1 MAGNVTSV
9 TALPARTP
17 VPSVPQSLS
26 LKGGT
31 GLAVP
36 GNGAPTAGKDVPVR
50 EVAELA
56 VDVERAVQRLNELM
70 SDNRRSLRFQVDELS
85 GRTIITVLDSETHE
99 VVRQIPPPELLE
111 VARRLEQASAALID
125 ALI

>member
-17 VPSVPQSLS
+17 VPSVPQTLP
-26 LKGGT
+26 LQGGK
-31 GLAVP
+31 GLAVA
-36 GNGAPTAGKDVPVR
+36 GNGAPPAGKDVPVR

-70 SDNRRSLRFQVDELS
+70 NDNRRSLRFQVDEFS
-85 GRTIITVLDSETHE
+85 GRTVITVLDSETHE